1 MFHVYLR
8 FVTRQP
14 ASHQLMTTWGR
25 AKCWAPLHSSTS
37 FFSHGSSR
45 NFCRHF
51 PGDVISFWRH
61 QQHQERTQIIPE
73 ASRSFS
79 GVLKLHTCTPRG
91 RTWCCHH
98 HCHFTT
104 LQREL
109 NLHSTT
115 SQLPTTQQVHC
126 KQQLQDLISNLE
138 HKSPIV
144 CFPVACTL
152 SLPLPPPPPHPTPTV
167 SLIQLVQH

>member
-1 MFHVYLR
+1 
-8 FVTRQP
+8 
-14 ASHQLMTTWGR
+14 MT
-25 AKCWAPLHSSTS
+25 
-37 FFSHGSSR
+37 HGSSR

-98 HCHFTT
+98 HYHYTT
-104 LQREL
+104 LIQPSF
-109 NLHSTT
+109 NHISTRNYTASSLQATITGLKKQLRT
-115 SQLPTTQQVHC
+115 SKSYCLLSCGMHFEFALAPATTTTTPHTHC
-126 KQQLQDLISNLE
+126 QPDPATTALGLGK
-138 HKSPIV
+138 
-144 CFPVACTL
+144 
-152 SLPLPPPPPHPTPTV
+152 
-167 SLIQLVQH
+167 QLVLTSMSYSVLFCTKNL